1 MNSQYNSTLLR
12 HNALMIKKVFVSI
25 SISKEI
31 NHIFLNNIE
40 PPFLYL
46 LSFYQEKTKITAAAV
61 IALI

>member
-1 MNSQYNSTLLR
+1 MSFQYNSTLLR
-12 HNALMIKKVFVSI
+12 HKASMIKKVLVSI

-31 NHIFLNNIE
+31 NIFLNNIE

>member
-1 MNSQYNSTLLR
+1 MNFQYNSTLLR
-12 HNALMIKKVFVSI
+12 HNALMIKKVLVSI

-31 NHIFLNNIE
+31 DIFLNNIE

-46 LSFYQEKTKITAAAV
+46 LSFYQEKTKTTAAAV

>member
-1 MNSQYNSTLLR
+1 
-12 HNALMIKKVFVSI
+12 MIKKVLVSI

-31 NHIFLNNIE
+31 NIFLNNIE